1 MAINHADYS
10 AYTELVV
17 TREGR
22 VATVML
28 NRPEAL
34 NAVSDEMHHELARVF
49 YQLADDKEIN
59 VVVLTGSGK
68 AFSAGGDIPWMEQM
82 VNSLP
87 LHLDNQRVAQRI
99 IMGILECPKP
109 IVCRLN
115 GDAIGLGASMALV
128 CDMIIAV
135 DTARIAD
142 PHVKIGL
149 VAGDGGALIWP
160 QLIGY
165 AKAKEFLLTG
175 SAVAAPEAA
184 RIGLINS
191 AVKAEELDA
200 AVQKL
205 VAKLLAVSASAA
217 AYTKLAVNL
226 PLRQAVHSV
235 FDLSSAYEGLSM
247 LQNDDWKEGIK
258 AFCEGR
264 APKFNKD

>member
-82 VNSLP
+82 VKSLP

-115 GDAIGLGASMALV
+115 GDAIGLGASM
-128 CDMIIAV
+128 
-135 DTARIAD
+135 ARIAD

-258 AFCEGR
+258 AFSEGR

>member
-1 MAINHADYS
+1 MAFNHADYS
-10 AYTELVV
+10 AYSELVV

-22 VATVML
+22 VATVTL

-49 YQLADDKEIN
+49 NQLADDKEIN

-82 VNSLP
+82 VKSLP
-87 LHLDNQRVAQRI
+87 LHLDNLRVAQRI

-109 IVCRLN
+109 VICRLN

-191 AVKAEELDA
+191 AVKVEELDA
-200 AVQKL
+200 AIQKL
-205 VAKLLAVSASAA
+205 VAKLLAVSSSAA

-235 FDLSSAYEGLSM
+235 FDLSNAFEGLSM

-258 AFCEGR
+258 AFSEGR

>member
-1 MAINHADYS
+1 MTINHSEYS
-10 AYTELVV
+10 AYTNLVV

-28 NRPEAL
+28 NRPDSL
-34 NAVSDEMHHELARVF
+34 NAVNDEMHHELSRIF
-49 YQLADDKEIN
+49 YQLGDDKGVG
-59 VVVLTGSGK
+59 VVVFTGAGK
-68 AFSAGGDIPWMEQM
+68 AFSAGGDIPWMEEM
-82 VNSLP
+82 VRELP
-87 LHLDNQRVAQRI
+87 FHLDNLRVAQRI

-109 IVCRLN
+109 IVCRMN

-175 SAVAAPEAA
+175 SAVAAPEGA
-184 RIGLINS
+184 RMGLINH

-200 AVQKL
+200 AVQKH
-205 VAKLLAVSASAA
+205 VGKLLAVSPSAA

-226 PLRQAVHSV
+226 PLRQSVHSV
-235 FDLSSAYEGLSM
+235 LELSQAFEGLTM
-247 LQNDDWKEGIK
+247 LQNADWKEGIT
-258 AFCEGR
+258 AFKEGR
-264 APKFNKD
+264 APKYNKD

>member
-1 MAINHADYS
+1 MAIDHSDYS
-10 AYTELVV
+10 DYSTLAITC
-17 TREGR
+17 EGR
-22 VATVML
+22 VATVAL
-28 NRPEAL
+28 NRPESL
-34 NAVSDEMHHELARVF
+34 NAVSDDMHHELSRVF
-49 YQLADDKEIN
+49 HQLADDKEVG
-59 VVVLTGSGK
+59 VVVLTGKGK
-68 AFSAGGDIPWMEQM
+68 AFSAGGDIPWMEEM
-82 VNSLP
+82 AAKLP
-87 LHLDNQRVAQRI
+87 FHLDNLRVAQRI

-109 IVCRLN
+109 IVCRMN
-115 GDAIGLGASMALV
+115 GDAIGLGASIALV

-184 RIGLINS
+184 RMGLINS
-191 AVKAEELDA
+191 AVKAEDLDA
-200 AVQKL
+200 AVQKH
-205 VAKLLAVSASAA
+205 VGKLLAVSPSAA

-235 FDLSSAYEGLSM
+235 LELSSAFEGLSM
-247 LQNDDWKEGIK
+247 LQNADWKEGIA
-258 AFCEGR
+258 AFKQGR
-264 APKFNKD
+264 APKYPKD